1 MKQSAENQLK
11 KVVSL
16 LAGSIALL
24 VIFGL
29 PLAYYL
35 VQYNNTSES
44 LQYKAE
50 LIASD
55 VSLYVFQHPETWS
68 YQEQRLVGFL
78 ERNIN
83 LDNEKTL
90 LISEEFE
97 VNISSGVTQQLPLIM
112 RHSSVNDGID
122 SVAVI
127 QVYTSLYPLILK
139 SFYSFLFSF
148 FLGLMIFLT
157 LYLLPLKAL
166 KKAVSQLD
174 DVRLKL
180 VDEVSEKNDLLEISD
195 ELTRDLKSQVD
206 FTDTIFEVANN
217 VIVVMDL
224 KGRFVRFNRAAEEIC
239 GLTRDE
245 VLGRPIWDCVL
256 AEEYKEQV
264 ESIFKS
270 FRSEKLS
277 IVEHLEVQWLVREGG
292 RCTLEC
298 NVSAL
303 YDSTSNVSHVVVLAY
318 DITQRKKAEEHEARL
333 QRELNQARKMEALGQ
348 LTGGIAH
355 DFNNILGIITG
366 FSDLALSQIN
376 ISDQPDMKKY
386 LDNISKSA
394 KRASDLVKQMMVFS
408 RKDTGQSEVLSF
420 EKVTHESIRMMRSVM
435 PSSIKINV
443 DVENNL
449 PDIKMDS
456 VQLQQIMMNLFL
468 NAKDAMSGQGTLNI
482 QLGWHRELDVECIAC
497 HKKISGDWL
506 QLSVS
511 DTGHGMEDEVLSRI
525 FEPFFTTKEVGKGT
539 GLGLSMMHTL
549 VENHNGHVLIK
560 TEIGKGTTFQLL
572 FPPYITS
579 KEDIQIAHD
588 EIELSSDYKGK
599 GQGEKILVV
608 DDESSLLSYLQSMLE
623 ENGYQCVAQKNSEK
637 ALQIFKENPDL
648 FSLILTDQTM
658 PVMTGDALIS
668 EVRKLRSDIP
678 AILMTGYSD
687 SIDREKANDLGVIY
701 IDKPFNSHTLLSYI
715 EHNIKK
721 NTL

>member
-11 KVVSL
+11 KVVTL
-16 LAGSIALL
+16 LAGSITLL
-24 VIFGL
+24 VIFGA
-29 PLAYYL
+29 PLAYYF
-35 VQYNNTSES
+35 VQYNNTSEN

-83 LDNEKTL
+83 LDNEKTI

-97 VNISSGVTQQLPLIM
+97 VKISSGVTQKLPLIM
-112 RHSSVNDGID
+112 RHASVSDGID

-127 QVYTSLYPLILK
+127 QVYTSLYPLVLK
-139 SFYSFLFSF
+139 SFYTFIFSF
-148 FLGLMIFLT
+148 FLGVLIFLT
-157 LYLLPLKAL
+157 LYFLPLKAL

-180 VDEVSEKNDLLEISD
+180 VEEVSEKNDLLDKSD
-195 ELTRDLKSQVD
+195 DLTKSLKSQID

-224 KGRFVRFNRAAEEIC
+224 DGRFVRFNRVAEEIS
-239 GLTRDE
+239 GLTRGE
-245 VLGRPIWDCVL
+245 VLGRAIWDCVL
-256 AEEYKEQV
+256 PEEYKEEV
-264 ESIFKS
+264 KSIFKD
-270 FRSEKLS
+270 FRSKKLS
-277 IVEHLEVQWLVREGG
+277 IVEHYEGQWLIREGG

-298 NVSAL
+298 SISAL
-303 YDSTSNVSHVVVLAY
+303 YDSSDNVSHVVILAY
-318 DITQRKKAEEHEARL
+318 DITQRKTAEDHEARL

-366 FSDLALSQIN
+366 FSDLALSQIKS
-376 ISDQPDMKKY
+376 SDHPDMKRY
-386 LDNISKSA
+386 LENISQSA

-408 RKDTGQSEVLSF
+408 RKDTGQSEVLNF
-420 EKVTHESIRMMRSVM
+420 EKVTCESIKMMRSVM

-449 PDIKMDS
+449 PDIQMDS
-456 VQLQQIMMNLFL
+456 VQLQQIMMNIFL
-468 NAKDAMSGQGTLNI
+468 NAKDAMEGQGTLNI
-482 QLGWHRELDVECIAC
+482 KLGWHRGLDVECIAC
-497 HKKISGDWL
+497 HKNISGDWL
-506 QLSVS
+506 ELSVS
-511 DTGHGMEDEVLSRI
+511 DTGHGMDEEVLSRI
-525 FEPFFTTKEVGKGT
+525 FEPFYTTKEVGKGT

>member
-16 LAGSIALL
+16 LAGSITLL
-24 VIFGL
+24 VIFGV
-29 PLAYYL
+29 PLAYYF

-50 LIASD
+50 LIAND

-83 LDNEKTL
+83 LDNEKIL

-97 VNISSGVTQQLPLIM
+97 VNISSGATENLPLIM
-112 RHSSVNDGID
+112 RQASVNDGID

-139 SFYSFLFSF
+139 SFYSFLFSL
-148 FLGLMIFLT
+148 FLGFMIFVT
-157 LYLLPLKAL
+157 LYFLPLKAL
-166 KKAVSQLD
+166 KQAVSQLD
-174 DVRLKL
+174 DIRLKL
-180 VDEVSEKNDLLEISD
+180 VEEVSEKNNLLEVSD
-195 ELTRDLKSQVD
+195 ELTSDLKSQVD

-224 KGRFVRFNRAAEEIC
+224 DGRFVRFNRAAEEIS

-256 AEEYKEQV
+256 AEEYREEV
-264 ESIFKS
+264 EAIFKDI
-270 FRSEKLS
+270 RSKKLS
-277 IVEHLEVQWLVREGG
+277 IVEHYEGEWLVREGG

-298 NVSAL
+298 SISAL
-303 YDSTSNVSHVVVLAY
+303 YDSSSNVSHIVILAY
-318 DITQRKKAEEHEARL
+318 DITQRKTAEEQEARL

-355 DFNNILGIITG
+355 DFNNILGIIIG
-366 FSDLALSQIN
+366 FSDLGLSQIKG
-376 ISDQPDMKKY
+376 SEQPDIKKY
-386 LDNISKSA
+386 LDNISHSA

-408 RKDTGQSEVLSF
+408 RKDPGQSEIVNF
-420 EKVTHESIRMMRSVM
+420 EKVANESIKMMRSVM

-443 DVENNL
+443 NVENDL
-449 PDIKMDS
+449 PEIEMDS

-468 NAKDAMSGQGTLNI
+468 NAKDAMAGQGTLNI
-482 QLGWHRELDVECIAC
+482 QLGWHRGLDVECIAC
-497 HKKISGDWL
+497 HKNISGDWL
-506 QLSVS
+506 ELSVS
-511 DTGHGMEDEVLSRI
+511 DTGHGMEDEVLLRI
-525 FEPFFTTKEVGKGT
+525 FEPFYTTKEVGKGT

-549 VENHNGHVLIK
+549 VENHHGHVLIK
-560 TEIGKGTTFQLL
+560 TEIGRGTTFQLL
-572 FPPYITS
+572 FPPYKS
-579 KEDIQIAHD
+579 PKDEKQLAHG
-588 EIELSSDYKGK
+588 ENELSKDYKGK

-608 DDESSLLSYLQSMLE
+608 DDESSLLSYIESMLE
-623 ENGYQCVAQKNSEK
+623 ENGYQCVSQKSSEQ
-637 ALQIFKENPDL
+637 ALKLFKEHPDQ

-658 PVMTGDALIS
+658 PVMTGETLIS
-668 EVRKLRSDIP
+668 EVRNLRSDLP

-687 SIDREKANDLGVIY
+687 TIDREKAIGLGIAY
-701 IDKPFNSHTLLSYI
+701 IDKPFNSQALLSCVAQSI
-715 EHNIKK
+715 RKSSI
-721 NTL
+721 